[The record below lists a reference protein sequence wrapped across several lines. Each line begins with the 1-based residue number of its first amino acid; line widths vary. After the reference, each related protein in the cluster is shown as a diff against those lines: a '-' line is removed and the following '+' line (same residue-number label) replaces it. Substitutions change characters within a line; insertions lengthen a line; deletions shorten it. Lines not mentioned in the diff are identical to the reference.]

1 MFKFVYVKESFI
13 LSCRKDGKTLGGFMV
28 SYRLTVFPAT

>member
-13 LSCRKDGKTLGGFMV
+13 LSWKDGKTLSGFVV